1 MRLHLNRTC
10 CSAYRAYLEGHRRYQ
25 STVMVPLIERL
36 YLVVLW
42 LLPSSALRYWI
53 HRRVHRRDEL
63 RYGPEPV
70 TPREDKLVARSLE
83 INNLVWTVVLASGVW
98 TLVPPRVWHWDWR
111 STWAVFVCV
120 VAFMRICEILVQSA
134 ELILRRIDV
143 KVDHTLV
150 TLAIYVIQAVAI
162 LTIAAELV
170 GSQKFQS
177 TEPTYLVGSQKLE
190 RTEHTYPRSGED
202 FLYMTWNNM
211 TTVSSPYVATSNLA
225 RLVVAGSNVT
235 AILLFTVLLGFAV
248 GKLGENRD
256 PATAR

>member
-1 MRLHLNRTC
+1 MP
-10 CSAYRAYLEGHRRYQ
+10 CSSGYREYLEGHRRYQ
-25 STVMVPLIERL
+25 STLMVCLIERL
-36 YLVVLW
+36 YLVALW
-42 LLPSSALRYWI
+42 LLPSSALRYWV
-53 HRRVHRRDEL
+53 HRRVQRRDER

-70 TPREDKLVARSLE
+70 TPREDRLVGCSLE
-83 INNLVWTVVLASGVW
+83 INNLVWTVVLAAGVW
-98 TLVPPRVWHWDWR
+98 TLVPPRVWHWDWC
-111 STWAVFVCV
+111 SSWAVFVCV
-120 VAFMRICEILVQSA
+120 VAFIRTCEILVQSA

-170 GSQKFQS
+170 GSQKFES
-177 TEPTYLVGSQKLE
+177 
-190 RTEHTYPRSGED
+190 TEHTYPKSGED

-225 RLVVAGSNVT
+225 RLVVTGSNVT

-248 GKLGENRD
+248 GKLGEKQN
-256 PATAR
+256 PTTAR

>member
-1 MRLHLNRTC
+1 MRLRLNRTC

-25 STVMVPLIERL
+25 STLMVPLVERL

-42 LLPSSALRYWI
+42 LLPSSTLRYWM
-53 HRRVHRRDEL
+53 HTRVHRRDEL

-70 TPREDKLVARSLE
+70 TPREDTLVARSLE

-98 TLVPPRVWHWDWR
+98 TLVPPRAWHWDWC

-120 VAFMRICEILVQSA
+120 VAFIRTCEILVQSA

-150 TLAIYVIQAVAI
+150 TLGIYVIQAVAI

-170 GSQKFQS
+170 GCQKFVS
-177 TEPTYLVGSQKLE
+177 TTNQVPPHPK
-190 RTEHTYPRSGED
+190 SGED

-211 TTVSSPYVATSNLA
+211 TTIGSPYIATSNLA

-235 AILLFTVLLGFAV
+235 AILLLTVLLGFAV

-256 PATAR
+256 

>member
-1 MRLHLNRTC
+1 MRRRFNRIR
-10 CSAYRAYLEGHRRYQ
+10 CSAYCAYLEGHRRYQ
-25 STVMVPLIERL
+25 GTLMVCLIEYF
-36 YLVVLW
+36 YLVMLW
-42 LLPSSALRYWI
+42 LLPSSVLRYRM
-53 HRRVHRRDEL
+53 HRWAHRRDEL

-70 TPREDKLVARSLE
+70 TPREDALVGRSLE
-83 INNLVWTVVLASGVW
+83 INNLVWTVVLALGVW
-98 TLVPPRVWHWDWR
+98 TLVPPRVWHWDWC
-111 STWAVFVCV
+111 STWAVFVYA
-120 VAFMRICEILVQSA
+120 VAFIRTFEILVQSA
-134 ELILRRIDV
+134 ELILSRIDV

-170 GSQKFQS
+170 GSQKFES
-177 TEPTYLVGSQKLE
+177 TE
-190 RTEHTYPRSGED
+190 HAYPRSGED

-248 GKLGENRD
+248 GKLG
-256 PATAR
+256 